1 MDIIGRSYMLIT
13 SGSQRVKR
21 LMIERM
27 MTMMLNCFIFL
38 SCSMGRQMTT
48 KL

>member
-27 MTMMLNCFIFL
+27 MTMMLNCFIF
-38 SCSMGRQMTT
+38 SPVVWEGR
-48 KL
+48 

>member
-1 MDIIGRSYMLIT
+1 MDIIGRSYLLIT

-21 LMIERM
+21 LMVERM
-27 MTMMLNCFIFL
+27 MTMMLNFFIFL

>member
-1 MDIIGRSYMLIT
+1 MDIIGRSYLLIT

-21 LMIERM
+21 LMIKRM

-38 SCSMGRQMTT
+38 SCSMGRQMMT

>member
-13 SGSQRVKR
+13 CGSQRVKR
-21 LMIERM
+21 LMKERM
-27 MTMMLNCFIFL
+27 MTMMLNYFIFL